1 MKKKIPKKNSID
13 GTNLP
18 DSCLVELLDRC
29 IISIK
34 DIKRKTKK
42 KKQDGTYDNAYIPV
56 QFKKGV
62 EFENQTNIYIKK
74 AWLSFYKTKEGK
86 PIYYIF
92 ISEFNTIK
100 EQANEYKDANLCHTN
115 LKENG
120 IPSLKR
126 GENGLG

>member
-1 MKKKIPKKNSID
+1 MNIQTDKMQMIFRKDNEY
-13 GTNLP
+13 GT
-18 DSCLVELLDRC
+18 SY
-29 IISIK
+29 SMGMS
-34 DIKRKTKK
+34 K

-100 EQANEYKDANLCHTN
+100 EQANEYKDASVKTESNAL
-115 LKENG
+115 E
-120 IPSLKR
+120 SLNI
-126 GENGLG
+126 EINDSDLPFW